1 MRRVYLRILT
11 SNNSPEVGERIRK
24 SVEELLS
31 GETLSFS
38 EFTSYWKIKGWGELS
53 ATLDTARNLRDIQ
66 KIFSDRWESGTA
78 SADIRLPDVGFLWIG
93 E

>member
-11 SNNSPEVGERIRK
+11 KDDSPEVGERIRK
-24 SVEELLS
+24 SVEELLT
-31 GETLSFS
+31 GETVTFS
-38 EFTSYWKIKGWGELS
+38 ELAPYWKIKGWGELS
-53 ATLDTARNLRDIQ
+53 VTLDTARNLRDIR
-66 KIFSDRWESGTA
+66 KIFSDHWESGTA